1 MYPDDPVSGST
12 FTTERNVDARPASAS
27 DLAVRRGVN
36 SFTRTAEGRSA
47 VKTIEDGVDGPPS
60 RVYMLHIYFAEE
72 RAMTKAK
79 LFTTGGSQAVRLPAE
94 FRFEGSEVD
103 IRRDPVTGEVVL
115 SKPTRSWDDYFDWAR
130 TLDLPDDFLAKRD
143 QPKDDLRD
151 RLPTP
156 RRKRG

>member
-1 MYPDDPVSGST
+1 M
-12 FTTERNVDARPASAS
+12 TT

-36 SFTRTAEGRSA
+36 SLTRTAEGRSA
-47 VKTIEDGVDGPPS
+47 VRTIEADVDVLP
-60 RVYMLHIYFAEE
+60 RAEYTYVTYLLLYFAEE

-130 TLDLPDDFLAKRD
+130 TLDLPDDFLEKRD

>member
-1 MYPDDPVSGST
+1 
-12 FTTERNVDARPASAS
+12 
-27 DLAVRRGVN
+27 
-36 SFTRTAEGRSA
+36 
-47 VKTIEDGVDGPPS
+47 
-60 RVYMLHIYFAEE
+60 
-72 RAMTKAK
+72 MTKAK
-79 LFTTGGSQAVRLPAE
+79 LFMTGGSQAVRLPAE

-115 SKPTRSWDDYFDWAR
+115 SKPTVSWDDYFDWAR
-130 TLDLPDDFLAKRD
+130 TLDLPDDFLNKRD